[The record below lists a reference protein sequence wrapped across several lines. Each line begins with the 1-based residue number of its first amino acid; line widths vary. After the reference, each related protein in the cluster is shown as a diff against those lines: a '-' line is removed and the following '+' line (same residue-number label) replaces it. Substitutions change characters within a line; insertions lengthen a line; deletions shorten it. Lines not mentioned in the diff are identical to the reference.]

1 MISAV
6 VLDRNI
12 VLPNVCP
19 GLCPQWGWS
28 PGFSVY
34 LFLTLD
40 FFCFLLFLPFIL
52 SNCLLSFLLL
62 ISYFLNALLKSS
74 YKALANPGSLCC
86 TCDPLWPWLCPDS
99 LILQFFCL
107 TFFWFSIFPSIHFL
121 SSGFC
126 HLCSSLNILAVFWL
140 STTLVIGHL
149 HAHLLTHRLLLRIFP
164 FFRPWDFVFCAVLT
178 LVLFFPAVHPALLRF
193 GPLFSFLCVVSFT
206 WRASTLSLSGA
217 FQVRPCP
224 LPCFSLQTYL
234 SLSLNS
240 LLAKVCTE
248 VN

>member
-1 MISAV
+1 MGLEPR
-6 VLDRNI
+6 VLCLF
-12 VLPNVCP
+12 VPYT
-19 GLCPQWGWS
+19 
-28 PGFSVY
+28 GF
-34 LFLTLD
+34 
-40 FFCFLLFLPFIL
+40 FLLPAIPPLHFVQLSSLVSSPHFLFFKCT
-52 SNCLLSFLLL
+52 SKKLLQSPCQPRQPLLHVW
-62 ISYFLNALLKSS
+62 
-74 YKALANPGSLCC
+74 
-86 TCDPLWPWLCPDS
+86 PLWPWLCPDS

-107 TFFWFSIFPSIHFL
+107 TFLWFGIFPSIHFL

-126 HLCSSLNILAVFWL
+126 HLCSTLNILAVFWL
-140 STTLVIGHL
+140 STTLVIRRL
-149 HAHLLTHRLLLRIFP
+149 HAHLLTHRLLLSIFP

-206 WRASTLSLSGA
+206 WKASTLSLSGA